1 MGGEDLEV
9 YGLAVDALV
18 AAGDPRRL
26 VLDLALD
33 VAEIGKPPVGD
44 VVKFGP
50 FISARF
56 VRVTVR
62 AHGVLLFISGDV
74 DQLENERSP
83 GDDAAAAGKEISAD
97 NVLEHRRLARRLG
110 ADDDL
115 AEEGYG

>member
-1 MGGEDLEV
+1 MGGEDLEI

-33 VAEIGKPPVGD
+33 VAEVGKPPVRD

-50 FISARF
+50 FIPARF
-56 VRVTVR
+56 VRVAVG
-62 AHGVLLFISGDV
+62 AHGVLLFIPGDV
-74 DQLENERSP
+74 DELENERSP

-97 NVLEHRRLARRLG
+97 DVLEHRRLARRLG

-115 AEEGYG
+115 AEGGSG